1 MDDLLRQLAGGD
13 RRSIGQS
20 DRVVREV
27 LKRPS
32 LFATVIRGLDC
43 ADPLIRM
50 RCADAAE
57 KMTRSHPDW
66 LQPHKAALLALA
78 ARTTEQEMRWHLAQM
93 LPRLTL
99 TPAETHRVVAR
110 ILEYLNDDSRI
121 VKTFAMQALADF
133 AERDHALRLRALPL
147 LDDLTRTGSPA
158 MRSRGRRLVARLLDL
173 DE

>member
-32 LFATVIRGLDC
+32 LFVTVIRGLDC

-66 LQPHKAALLALA
+66 LQPHKAALIALA
-78 ARTTEQEMRWHLAQM
+78 ARTAEQEMRWHLAQM

-99 TPAETHRVVAR
+99 TPTETRRVVAR
-110 ILEYLNDDSRI
+110 I
-121 VKTFAMQALADF
+121 
-133 AERDHALRLRALPL
+133 P
-147 LDDLTRTGSPA
+147 
-158 MRSRGRRLVARLLDL
+158 RR
-173 DE
+173 